1 MATPDFPCTQC
12 GLCCKHVNLSP
23 QTAFLDRG
31 DGICHHLNLNTNLCS
46 IYENRPSI
54 CNVNKQYNEVYRKK
68 MPWVTFVEL
77 NLNICDLLQKSNNQN
92 NGHGGKGM

>member
-1 MATPDFPCTQC
+1 MEITEFPCSQC

-31 DGICHHLNLNTNLCS
+31 DGLCQHLNLNTNLCS

-54 CNVNKQYNEVYRKK
+54 CNVQKQYEHVYSKQMSWAQFVTVNIEVCEILK
-68 MPWVTFVEL
+68 
-77 NLNICDLLQKSNNQN
+77 NQT
-92 NGHGGKGM
+92 